1 MSTIPGTAHGR
12 AGARV
17 RDWAVGVAED
27 PTLVVLGVT
36 IVLVFAGFS
45 IARPDFLSVENVRN
59 IGQQTAVIA
68 IVAVAMT
75 VVIIG
80 RGLDISPGS
89 TVALTGVIGA
99 LLLRDGAATPIA
111 IGAVVLAG
119 AGVGAVNG
127 TLVGGFNVSPFMATL
142 ATLAAARGAALLLAG
157 DSGVDVENSTINW
170 FGDGRIGPAPVSV
183 VVVALTKVA
192 GWWLLG
198 RSRFGRWVRA
208 VGGNAETARAS
219 LVPVRSVRAA
229 TYVLTGAAA
238 GIGAVITLGRLGS
251 AQPLAGSGI
260 EFSAITAAVIGGTKL
275 SGGEGGIT
283 GTVLGAV
290 LVGVISSGLSFLHV
304 ALETTY
310 FVTGGLI
317 LIAVLLHRPDLAH
330 ALRAAPRTLASG
342 LRSHRRIA
350 ALRSEPDA
358 PRRSVSLEAVG
369 KRFGGAAAVE
379 DVSFDI
385 HAGEVV
391 ALMGENGAGKS
402 TLVKMLAGS
411 QPPDSGGLSIDG
423 ARVALGRPEHA
434 RRAGI
439 SVIHQHFSLAPD
451 LTVAENVFLGHEPR
465 VPGTGLMRRRAM
477 RRRTG
482 EILTELQ
489 MEISPAARVGSLGVG
504 QRQMVEVAKALRADS
519 WLLVMDEPTSALSH
533 RERESL
539 YGLVRRLRERGIG
552 VVYISHRMEE
562 VYELA
567 SRAVVLRDGRLV
579 GEVPL
584 PETPESTLI
593 AMMVGRKIEQVFP
606 HVEAEPADLAL
617 RVRGLG
623 DGRLLRAADVDVRS
637 GEVVVLVGLNG
648 SGRSEVLRCLAGVS
662 RPTSGTIEVHGRPV
676 SDLTP
681 RGASRLAI
689 AWVPEDRHGAGLIG
703 PMSVAANLTLSWLG
717 RACRWGIVPR
727 AEERELAADLI
738 GRLRVRPPDPRRR
751 VALLS
756 GGNQQKVVL
765 GKALA
770 TEPRILLLDEPTRG
784 VDVGAKAEIH
794 GLISELKQRG
804 TAILMVSSELP
815 EALSVADRLVV
826 LHEGRTV
833 AVRERGATEDEI
845 MSYAFGRE
853 EVAA

>member
-1 MSTIPGTAHGR
+1 MSTIPGTAHSR
-12 AGARV
+12 ARARV
-17 RDWAVGVAED
+17 RDWTAGVAED
-27 PTLVVLGVT
+27 PTLVVLSVT
-36 IVLVFAGFS
+36 IVVVFAAFS

-75 VVIIG
+75 VVIVG

-89 TVALTGVIGA
+89 TVALAGVVGA
-99 LLLRDGAATPIA
+99 LLLRDGAGTTVALI
-111 IGAVVLAG
+111 AVVLAG
-119 AGVGAVNG
+119 AGVGVVNG
-127 TLVGGFNVSPFMATL
+127 ILVGALNVSPFMATL
-142 ATLAAARGAALLLAG
+142 ATLAAARGAALMLAG
-157 DSGVDVENSTINW
+157 DSGVAVDNGTVGW
-170 FGDGRIGPAPVSV
+170 FGDGRLGPVPVSV
-183 VVVALTKVA
+183 VVAALVVLA
-192 GWWLLG
+192 GWALLN
-198 RSRFGRWVRA
+198 RTEYGRWVRA
-208 VGGNAETARAS
+208 VGGNPETARAS
-219 LVPVRSVRAA
+219 LVPVRSVRAM

-251 AQPLAGSGI
+251 AQPLAGSGL

-275 SGGEGGIT
+275 SGGVGGIT
-283 GTVLGAV
+283 GTVLGAI

-304 ALETTY
+304 AQETTY

-330 ALRAAPRTLASG
+330 ALRGAPRMLASG
-342 LRSHRRIA
+342 LRGHRR
-350 ALRSEPDA
+350 LGSFGSRPEA
-358 PRRSVSLEAVG
+358 PRRAVSLTAVG
-369 KRFGGAAAVE
+369 KRFGGVAAVE

-411 QPPDSGGLSIDG
+411 QPPDSGALLIDG

-451 LTVAENVFLGHEPR
+451 LTVAENVFLGDELK
-465 VPGTGLMRRRAM
+465 VPGTGLLRRRAM
-477 RRRTG
+477 RSRTR
-482 EILTELQ
+482 EILAELQ
-489 MEISPAARVGSLGVG
+489 VDVSPAARVGSLGVG
-504 QRQMVEVAKALRADS
+504 QRQMVEVAKALRADA

-567 SRAVVLRDGRLV
+567 SRAVVLRDGKLV

-584 PETPESTLI
+584 PETPETSLI

-617 RVRGLG
+617 RVRGLA
-623 DGRLLRAADVDVRS
+623 DGRLLHAADVDVRS

-648 SGRSEVLRCLAGVS
+648 SGRSEVLRCLAGIS
-662 RPTSGTIEVHGRPV
+662 RSTSGTIEVDGRPV

-681 RGASRLAI
+681 RGASRLAM
-689 AWVPEDRHGAGLIG
+689 AWVPEDRHAAGLIG
-703 PMSVAANLTLSWLG
+703 SMSVEANLTLSWLR
-717 RACRWGIVPR
+717 RASRWGIVPR
-727 AEERELAADLI
+727 AEERELAEDLI
-738 GRLRVRPPDPRRR
+738 ERLRVRPPDPRRR

-770 TEPRILLLDEPTRG
+770 TQPRILLLDEPTRG

-804 TAILMVSSELP
+804 AAILMVSSELP

-845 MSYAFGRE
+845 MAYAFGRE
-853 EVAA
+853 EVAV

>member
-1 MSTIPGTAHGR
+1 MSTIPGTAHSR
-12 AGARV
+12 TRARV
-17 RDWAVGVAED
+17 RGWAAGVAED
-27 PTLVVLGVT
+27 PTLVVLSVT

-75 VVIIG
+75 VVILG
-80 RGLDISPGS
+80 RGLDISAGS
-89 TVALTGVIGA
+89 TVALAGVVGA
-99 LLLRDGAATPIA
+99 LLLRDGAGT
-111 IGAVVLAG
+111 AVALVAVLLAG
-119 AGVGAVNG
+119 AGVGVVNG
-127 TLVGGFNVSPFMATL
+127 ILVGAFNVSPFMATL
-142 ATLAAARGAALLLAG
+142 ATLAAARGAALLLAS
-157 DSGVDVENSTINW
+157 DSGVAVDNGTISW
-170 FGDGRIGPAPVSV
+170 FGEGRFGPVPVSV
-183 VVVALTKVA
+183 VVAALVVVA
-192 GWWLLG
+192 GWVLLN
-198 RSRFGRWVRA
+198 RTEYGRWVRA
-208 VGGNAETARAS
+208 VGGNPETARAS
-219 LVPVRSVRAA
+219 LVPVRSVRAG
-229 TYVLTGAAA
+229 TYVLVGTAA

-251 AQPLAGSGI
+251 AQPLAGSGL

-275 SGGEGGIT
+275 SGGEGGIA

-304 ALETTY
+304 AQETTY

-317 LIAVLLHRPDLAH
+317 LTAVLLHRPDLAH
-330 ALRAAPRTLASG
+330 ALRGAPRTLAAG
-342 LRSHRRIA
+342 LRSQRRIA
-350 ALRSEPDA
+350 ALAGATDA
-358 PRRSVSLEAVG
+358 PRRTVALDRVG
-369 KRFGGAAAVE
+369 KRFGGAVAVD

-385 HAGEVV
+385 HTGEVM

-411 QPPDSGGLSIDG
+411 QPPDSGALLIDG

-451 LTVAENVFLGHEPR
+451 LTVAENVFLGDEPR

-489 MEISPAARVGSLGVG
+489 MDISPNARVGSLGVG
-504 QRQMVEVAKALRADS
+504 QRQMVEVAKALRADA

-539 YGLVRRLRERGIG
+539 YRLVRRLRERGIG

-579 GEVPL
+579 GEVSL

-593 AMMVGRKIEQVFP
+593 SMMVGRKIDQVFP
-606 HVEAEPADLAL
+606 HVDAEPADLAL
-617 RVRGLG
+617 RARGLG
-623 DGRLLRAADVDVRS
+623 DGRLLRAADIDVRS

-648 SGRSEVLRCLAGVS
+648 SGRSEVLRCLAGIS
-662 RPTSGTIEVHGRPV
+662 RTTSGTIEVHGRPA

-681 RGASRLAI
+681 RGASRLSI
-689 AWVPEDRHGAGLIG
+689 AWVPEDRHEAGLVES
-703 PMSVAANLTLSWLG
+703 MSVAANLTLSWLR

-727 AEERELAADLI
+727 AEEREIALDMI
-738 GRLRVRPPDPRRR
+738 GRLRVRPGDPRRR

-770 TEPRILLLDEPTRG
+770 MKPRILLLDEPTRG

-804 TAILMVSSELP
+804 AAILMVSSELP

-845 MSYAFGRE
+845 MAYAFGRE
-853 EVAA
+853 GVAA

>member
-1 MSTIPGTAHGR
+1 MSTIPGTAHSR

-17 RDWAVGVAED
+17 RGWAAGVAED

-36 IVLVFAGFS
+36 IGVVFAGFS

-75 VVIIG
+75 VVIVG
-80 RGLDISPGS
+80 RGLDISAGS
-89 TVALTGVIGA
+89 TVALAGVVGA
-99 LLLRDGAATPIA
+99 LLLRDGAGTAVA
-111 IGAVVLAG
+111 LVAVVLAG
-119 AGVGAVNG
+119 AGVGVVNG
-127 TLVGGFNVSPFMATL
+127 TLVGALNVSPFMATL

-157 DSGVDVENSTINW
+157 DSGVAVDNGTVSW
-170 FGDGRIGPAPVSV
+170 FGEGRFGPVPVSV
-183 VVVALTKVA
+183 VVAALVVAA
-192 GWWLLG
+192 GWALLN
-198 RSRFGRWVRA
+198 RTEYGRWVRA
-208 VGGNAETARAS
+208 VGGNPETARAS

-229 TYVLTGAAA
+229 TYVLAGTAA
-238 GIGAVITLGRLGS
+238 GIGAVITMGRLGS
-251 AQPLAGSGI
+251 AQPLAGSGL

-275 SGGEGGIT
+275 SGGEGGIA

-304 ALETTY
+304 AQETTY

-330 ALRAAPRTLASG
+330 ALRGAPRALAAG
-342 LRSHRRIA
+342 LRSQRRIA
-350 ALRSEPDA
+350 ALGGPTDA
-358 PRRSVSLEAVG
+358 PSRTIALEGVG
-369 KRFGGAAAVE
+369 KRFGGAVAVE
-379 DVSFDI
+379 DVSFEI
-385 HAGEVV
+385 HAGEVM
-391 ALMGENGAGKS
+391 ALLGENGAGKS

-411 QPPDSGGLSIDG
+411 QPPDSGALLIEG

-451 LTVAENVFLGHEPR
+451 LTVAENVFLGHELR

-482 EILTELQ
+482 EILAELQ
-489 MEISPAARVGSLGVG
+489 VDVSPAARVGSLGVG
-504 QRQMVEVAKALRADS
+504 QRQMVEVAKALRADA

-539 YGLVRRLRERGIG
+539 Y
-552 VVYISHRMEE
+552 
-562 VYELA
+562 ELA
-567 SRAVVLRDGRLV
+567 TRAVVLRDGRFV
-579 GEVPL
+579 GDVPL
-584 PETPESTLI
+584 PETPESTVI
-593 AMMVGRKIEQVFP
+593 SMMVGRKIDQVFP
-606 HVEAEPADLAL
+606 HVEAEPAGLAL

-623 DGRLLRAADVDVRS
+623 DGRLLHAADLDIRS

-662 RPTSGTIEVHGRPV
+662 RPTSGTIEVHGRTV

-681 RGASRLAI
+681 RGASQLSI
-689 AWVPEDRHGAGLIG
+689 AWVPEDRHGAGLVG
-703 PMSVAANLTLSWLG
+703 SMSVAANLTLSWL
-717 RACRWGIVPR
+717 RSACRWGIVPR
-727 AEERELAADLI
+727 AEERELAVDLI
-738 GRLRVRPPDPRRR
+738 RRLRVRPPDPRRR

-804 TAILMVSSELP
+804 AAILLVSSELP

-845 MSYAFGRE
+845 MAYAFGRE

>member
-1 MSTIPGTAHGR
+1 MSTMPGTAHSR

-17 RDWAVGVAED
+17 RGWAAGVAED

-36 IVLVFAGFS
+36 IVVVFAGFS

-59 IGQQTAVIA
+59 IGQQTAVIT

-75 VVIIG
+75 VVIVG
-80 RGLDISPGS
+80 RGLDISAGS
-89 TVALTGVIGA
+89 TVALAGVVGA
-99 LLLRDGAATPIA
+99 LLLRDGAGTAVA
-111 IGAVVLAG
+111 LVAVVLAG
-119 AGVGAVNG
+119 AGVGVVNG
-127 TLVGGFNVSPFMATL
+127 TLVGALNVSPFMATL

-157 DSGVDVENSTINW
+157 DSGVAVENGTVSW
-170 FGDGRIGPAPVSV
+170 FGEGRFGPMPVSV
-183 VVVALTKVA
+183 VVAALVVGA
-192 GWWLLG
+192 GWALLN
-198 RSRFGRWVRA
+198 RTEYGRWVRA
-208 VGGNAETARAS
+208 VGGNPETARAS
-219 LVPVRSVRAA
+219 LVPVRSVRGA
-229 TYVLTGAAA
+229 TYVLAGTAA
-238 GIGAVITLGRLGS
+238 GIGAVITMGRLGS
-251 AQPLAGSGI
+251 AQPLAGSGL

-275 SGGEGGIT
+275 SGGEGGIA

-304 ALETTY
+304 AQETTY

-330 ALRAAPRTLASG
+330 ALRGAPRALAAG
-342 LRSHRRIA
+342 LRSQRRIA
-350 ALRSEPDA
+350 ALGGPTDA
-358 PRRSVSLEAVG
+358 PSRTIALEGVG
-369 KRFGGAAAVE
+369 KRFGGAVAVE
-379 DVSFDI
+379 DVSFEI
-385 HAGEVV
+385 HAGEVM
-391 ALMGENGAGKS
+391 ALLGENGAGKS

-411 QPPDSGGLSIDG
+411 QPPDSGALLIEG

-451 LTVAENVFLGHEPR
+451 LTVAENVFLGHELR

-482 EILTELQ
+482 EILAELQ
-489 MEISPAARVGSLGVG
+489 VDVSPAARVGSLGVG
-504 QRQMVEVAKALRADS
+504 QRQMVEVAKALRAD
-519 WLLVMDEPTSALSH
+519 
-533 RERESL
+533 
-539 YGLVRRLRERGIG
+539 
-552 VVYISHRMEE
+552 
-562 VYELA
+562 
-567 SRAVVLRDGRLV
+567 GRFV
-579 GEVPL
+579 GDVPL
-584 PETPESTLI
+584 PETPESTVI
-593 AMMVGRKIEQVFP
+593 SMMVGRKIDQVFP
-606 HVEAEPADLAL
+606 HVEAEPAELAL

-623 DGRLLRAADVDVRS
+623 DGRLLHDADLDVHS

-662 RPTSGTIEVHGRPV
+662 RPTSGTIEVHGRAV

-681 RGASRLAI
+681 RGASQLSI
-689 AWVPEDRHGAGLIG
+689 ACVPEDRHGAGLVG
-703 PMSVAANLTLSWLG
+703 SMSVAANLTLSWLR

-727 AEERELAADLI
+727 AEERELAEDLI
-738 GRLRVRPPDPRRR
+738 RRLRVRPPDPGRR

-804 TAILMVSSELP
+804 AAILMVSSELP

-845 MSYAFGRE
+845 MAYAFGRE
-853 EVAA
+853 GVAA

>member
-1 MSTIPGTAHGR
+1 MGAIPGTAHSR

-17 RDWAVGVAED
+17 RGWAAGVAED
-27 PTLVVLGVT
+27 PTLVVLGV
-36 IVLVFAGFS
+36 
-45 IARPDFLSVENVRN
+45 
-59 IGQQTAVIA
+59 
-68 IVAVAMT
+68 
-75 VVIIG
+75 
-80 RGLDISPGS
+80 
-89 TVALTGVIGA
+89 
-99 LLLRDGAATPIA
+99 
-111 IGAVVLAG
+111 VVLAG
-119 AGVGAVNG
+119 AGVGVVNG
-127 TLVGGFNVSPFMATL
+127 TLVGALNVSPFMATL

-157 DSGVDVENSTINW
+157 DSGVAVENGTVSW
-170 FGDGRIGPAPVSV
+170 FGEGRFGPVPVSV
-183 VVVALTKVA
+183 VVAALVVGA
-192 GWWLLG
+192 GWALLN
-198 RSRFGRWVRA
+198 RTEYGRWVRA
-208 VGGNAETARAS
+208 VGGNPETARAS
-219 LVPVRSVRAA
+219 LVPVRSVRGA
-229 TYVLTGAAA
+229 TYVLAGTAA
-238 GIGAVITLGRLGS
+238 GIGAVITMGRLGS
-251 AQPLAGSGI
+251 AQPLAGSGL

-275 SGGEGGIT
+275 SGGEGGIA

-304 ALETTY
+304 AQETTY

-330 ALRAAPRTLASG
+330 ALR
-342 LRSHRRIA
+342 
-350 ALRSEPDA
+350 DA
-358 PRRSVSLEAVG
+358 PSRTVALEGVG
-369 KRFGGAAAVE
+369 KRFGGAVAVQ
-379 DVSFDI
+379 DVSFEI
-385 HAGEVV
+385 HAGEVM
-391 ALMGENGAGKS
+391 ALLGENGAGKS

-411 QPPDSGGLSIDG
+411 QPPDSGALLIEG

-451 LTVAENVFLGHEPR
+451 LTVAENVFLGHELR

-477 RRRTG
+477 RRRTA
-482 EILTELQ
+482 EILAELQ
-489 MEISPAARVGSLGVG
+489 VDVSPDARVGSLGVG
-504 QRQMVEVAKALRADS
+504 QRQMVEVAKALRADA

-539 YGLVRRLRERGIG
+539 YRLVRRLRERGIG

-567 SRAVVLRDGRLV
+567 SRAVVLRDGRFV
-579 GEVPL
+579 GDVPL
-584 PETPESTLI
+584 PETSESTVI
-593 AMMVGRKIEQVFP
+593 SMMVGRKIDQVFP
-606 HVEAEPADLAL
+606 HVEAEPAGLAL

-623 DGRLLRAADVDVRS
+623 DGRLLHAADLDIRS

-662 RPTSGTIEVHGRPV
+662 RPTSGTIEVHGRAV

-681 RGASRLAI
+681 RGASQLSI
-689 AWVPEDRHGAGLIG
+689 ACVPEDRHEAGLVG
-703 PMSVAANLTLSWLG
+703 SMSVAANLTLSWLR

-727 AEERELAADLI
+727 AEERELAEDLI
-738 GRLRVRPPDPRRR
+738 RRLRVRPPDPRRR

-804 TAILMVSSELP
+804 AAILMVSSELP

-845 MSYAFGRE
+845 MAYAFGRE
-853 EVAA
+853 GVAA

>member
-1 MSTIPGTAHGR
+1 MSTIPGTAHSR
-12 AGARV
+12 ARARA
-17 RDWAVGVAED
+17 RGWAARVAED

-80 RGLDISPGS
+80 RGLDISAGS
-89 TVALTGVIGA
+89 TVALAGVVGA
-99 LLLRDGAATPIA
+99 LLLRDGAGTAVA
-111 IGAVVLAG
+111 LVAVVLAG
-119 AGVGAVNG
+119 AGVGVVNG
-127 TLVGGFNVSPFMATL
+127 ILVGALNVSPFMATL

-157 DSGVDVENSTINW
+157 DSGVAVDNATVSW
-170 FGDGRIGPAPVSV
+170 FGEGRFGPVPVSV
-183 VVVALTKVA
+183 VVAALVVAA
-192 GWWLLG
+192 GWALLN
-198 RSRFGRWVRA
+198 RTEYGRWVRA
-208 VGGNAETARAS
+208 VGGNPETARAS
-219 LVPVRSVRAA
+219 LVPVRSVRGA
-229 TYVLTGAAA
+229 TYVLAGAAA
-238 GIGAVITLGRLGS
+238 GIGAVITMGRLGS
-251 AQPLAGSGI
+251 AQPLAGSGL

-275 SGGEGGIT
+275 SGGEGGIA

-304 ALETTY
+304 AQETTY

-330 ALRAAPRTLASG
+330 ALRGAPRTLATA
-342 LRSHRRIA
+342 LRSQRRIA
-350 ALRSEPDA
+350 ALAGATDA
-358 PRRSVSLEAVG
+358 PRRTVTFDRVG
-369 KRFGGAAAVE
+369 KRFGGAVAVE
-379 DVSFDI
+379 AVSFEI
-385 HAGEVV
+385 HAGEVM

-411 QPPDSGGLSIDG
+411 QPPDSGALLIDG
-423 ARVALGRPEHA
+423 ARVTLGRPEHA

-451 LTVAENVFLGHEPR
+451 LTVAENVFLGNEPR

-489 MEISPAARVGSLGVG
+489 MDISPNARVGSLGVG
-504 QRQMVEVAKALRADS
+504 QRQLVEVAKALRADA

-539 YGLVRRLRERGIG
+539 YRLVRRLRERGIG

-567 SRAVVLRDGRLV
+567 SRAVVLRDGRFV
-579 GEVPL
+579 GDVPL
-584 PETPESTLI
+584 PETPESTMI
-593 AMMVGRKIEQVFP
+593 SMMVGRKIDQVFP
-606 HVEAEPADLAL
+606 HVEAEPAELAL
-617 RVRGLG
+617 RARGLG
-623 DGRLLRAADVDVRS
+623 DGRLLRAADVEVRS

-648 SGRSEVLRCLAGVS
+648 SGRSEVLRCLAGMS

-689 AWVPEDRHGAGLIG
+689 AWVPEDRHEAGLVG
-703 PMSVAANLTLSWLG
+703 SMSVAANLTLSWLR

-727 AEERELAADLI
+727 VEERELAVDMI
-738 GRLRVRPPDPRRR
+738 GRLRVRPADPRRR

-770 TEPRILLLDEPTRG
+770 TKPRILLLDEPTRG

-804 TAILMVSSELP
+804 AAILMVSSELP

-845 MSYAFGRE
+845 MAYAFGRE
-853 EVAA
+853 GVAA

>member
-1 MSTIPGTAHGR
+1 MSTIPGTAHSR
-12 AGARV
+12 ARARV
-17 RDWAVGVAED
+17 RGWGASVAED

-75 VVIIG
+75 VVILG
-80 RGLDISPGS
+80 RGLDISAGS
-89 TVALTGVIGA
+89 TVALAGVVGA
-99 LLLRDGAATPIA
+99 LLLRDGAGTAVA
-111 IGAVVLAG
+111 LVAVVLAG
-119 AGVGAVNG
+119 AGVGVVNG
-127 TLVGGFNVSPFMATL
+127 ILVGALNVSPFMATL

-157 DSGVDVENSTINW
+157 DSGVALDNGTVSW
-170 FGDGRIGPAPVSV
+170 FGEGRFGPVPVSV
-183 VVVALTKVA
+183 VVAALVVAA
-192 GWWLLG
+192 GWALLN
-198 RSRFGRWVRA
+198 RTEYGRWVRA
-208 VGGNAETARAS
+208 VGGNPETARAS

-229 TYVLTGAAA
+229 TYVLAGTAA

-251 AQPLAGSGI
+251 AQPLAGSGL

-275 SGGEGGIT
+275 SGGEGGIA
-283 GTVLGAV
+283 GTVLGAL

-304 ALETTY
+304 AQETTY

-330 ALRAAPRTLASG
+330 ALRGAPRTLAAG
-342 LRSHRRIA
+342 LRSQRRIA
-350 ALRSEPDA
+350 ALAGATDA
-358 PRRSVSLEAVG
+358 PRPIVTLDRVG
-369 KRFGGAAAVE
+369 KRFGGAVAVE
-379 DVSFDI
+379 DVSFEI
-385 HAGEVV
+385 HAGQVM

-411 QPPDSGGLSIDG
+411 QPPDSGALLIDG

-489 MEISPAARVGSLGVG
+489 VDISPNARVGSLGVG
-504 QRQMVEVAKALRADS
+504 QRQMVEVAKALRADA

-539 YGLVRRLRERGIG
+539 YRLVRRLRERGIG

-567 SRAVVLRDGRLV
+567 SRAVVLRDGRFV
-579 GEVPL
+579 GDVPL
-584 PETPESTLI
+584 PETPESTMI
-593 AMMVGRKIEQVFP
+593 SMMVGRKIDQVFP
-606 HVEAEPADLAL
+606 HVEAEPAELAL
-617 RVRGLG
+617 RARGLG

-648 SGRSEVLRCLAGVS
+648 SGRSEVLRCLAGIS

-689 AWVPEDRHGAGLIG
+689 AWVPEDRHEAGLVES
-703 PMSVAANLTLSWLG
+703 MSVAANLTLSWLR

-727 AEERELAADLI
+727 AEERELAVDMI
-738 GRLRVRPPDPRRR
+738 GRLRVRPADPRRR

-770 TEPRILLLDEPTRG
+770 TKPRILLLDEPTRG

-804 TAILMVSSELP
+804 AAILMVSSELP

-845 MSYAFGRE
+845 MAYAFGRDR
-853 EVAA
+853 VAA

>member
-1 MSTIPGTAHGR
+1 MGTARSR
-12 AGARV
+12 ADARV
-17 RDWAVGVAED
+17 RDWATGVRED

-36 IVLVFAGFS
+36 IVVVFAGFS

-59 IGQQTAVIA
+59 IGQQTSVIA

-80 RGLDISPGS
+80 RGLDISSGS
-89 TVALTGVIGA
+89 TVALAGVVGA
-99 LLLRDGAATPIA
+99 LLLREGAGTAVA
-111 IGAVVLAG
+111 LVAVVLAG
-119 AGVGAVNG
+119 AGVGVVNG
-127 TLVGGFNVSPFMATL
+127 ILVGAFNVSPFMATL
-142 ATLAAARGAALLLAG
+142 ATLASASGAALVLAG
-157 DSGVDVENSTINW
+157 DSGVAIDNGTISW
-170 FGDGRIGPAPVSV
+170 FGDGRVGPVPVSV
-183 VVVALTKVA
+183 VVAVLVMLA
-192 GWWLLG
+192 GWWLLN
-198 RSRFGRWVRA
+198 RTEFGRWVRA
-208 VGGNAETARAS
+208 VGGNPETARAS

-229 TYVLTGAAA
+229 TYVLAGTAA

-251 AQPLAGSGI
+251 AQPLAGTGL

-275 SGGEGGIT
+275 SGGEGGIA

-290 LVGVISSGLSFLHV
+290 LVGVISAGLSFLHV
-304 ALETTY
+304 AQETTY
-310 FVTGGLI
+310 FVTAGLI
-317 LIAVLLHRPDLAH
+317 LIAVLLHRPDLLH
-330 ALRAAPRTLASG
+330 ELRSAPRALAVG

-350 ALRSEPDA
+350 AASDA
-358 PRRSVSLEAVG
+358 KGRTLALDRVG
-369 KRFGGAAAVE
+369 KRFGGAIAVE
-379 DVSFDI
+379 DVSFEI

-391 ALMGENGAGKS
+391 ALVGENGAGKS

-411 QPPDSGGLSIDG
+411 QPPDSGALLIDG
-423 ARVALGRPEHA
+423 ERLSLGQPQHA
-434 RRAGI
+434 WRAGI

-451 LTVAENVFLGHEPR
+451 LTVAENVFLGHELR

-482 EILTELQ
+482 EILGELKAD
-489 MEISPAARVGSLGVG
+489 ISPNARVGSLGIG
-504 QRQMVEVAKALRADS
+504 QRQIVEVAKALRADA
-519 WLLVMDEPTSALSH
+519 WLLVMDEPTSALSD

-539 YGLVRRLRERGIG
+539 YRLVRRLRDRGMG
-552 VVYISHRMEE
+552 VVYISHRMDE
-562 VYELA
+562 VYELT

-584 PETPESTLI
+584 PDTPESTVI
-593 AMMVGRKIEQVFP
+593 AMMVGREIDQVFP
-606 HVEAEPADLAL
+606 HTDAEPAELAL
-617 RVRGLG
+617 RIRGLG
-623 DGRLLRAADVDVRS
+623 DGRLLHAADFDVRS

-648 SGRSEVLRCLAGVS
+648 SGRSEVLRCLAGLT
-662 RPTSGTIEVHGRPV
+662 RPSSGTIEVYGRPV

-681 RGASRLAI
+681 RTASRLEM
-689 AWVPEDRHGAGLIG
+689 AWVPEDRHGAGLVDS
-703 PMSVAANLTLSWLG
+703 MSVAANLSLSWLR

-738 GRLRVRPPDPRRR
+738 RRLRVRPPDPRRR
-751 VALLS
+751 VAQLS

-770 TEPRILLLDEPTRG
+770 TSPRILLLDEPTRG

-804 TAILMVSSELP
+804 AAILMVSSELP
-815 EALSVADRLVV
+815 EALGVADRLVV

-845 MSYAFGRE
+845 MAYAFGRE
-853 EVAA
+853 AVAA